1 MTSNHC
7 EEREARRSNPGAAP
21 LPGLLRL
28 ARNDAR
34 PAYSFQ
40 AAIALLAAIYVI
52 DIIATALLIPERR
65 GAALE

>member
-1 MTSNHC
+1 
-7 EEREARRSNPGAAP
+7 
-21 LPGLLRL
+21 LLRL

-34 PAYSFQ
+34 PAHSFQ
-40 AAIALLAAIYVI
+40 AAITLLAAVYVV